1 MDYKRNKKIDMNYRQ
16 FGNTDLKVCEVGFG
30 TWGIGGPAMAQDIP
44 IGWGE
49 VDDETSINALKTA
62 YELGVNF
69 YDTADFYG
77 LGHSEELLG
86 RVFGDKKDV
95 IIATKVGHRLD
106 ENDSIYVD
114 YSKEH
119 ILRSCNESLER
130 LKRDT
135 IDFYQLHTAKRDHL
149 EKGECVEAM
158 EMLKEKGKIRYW
170 GVSLNTYNPYP
181 EADFIFENKLGSGLQ
196 VVLNI
201 INQRSLDIIE
211 EAHQKGMGIIARMP
225 LQFGLLTGKF
235 DKNTRFDEDDHRH
248 FRLKPP
254 ILEASLDAL
263 DNVWH
268 LTEKYNVTKTELSLS
283 FILSF
288 EGVST
293 VIPGIKTP
301 EQAVKNTQRIVKLS
315 KEDRELIRYLF
326 EEKYDDLLDQMKVS
340 ES

>member
-1 MDYKRNKKIDMNYRQ
+1 MRYRQ
-16 FGNTDLKVCEVGFG
+16 FGFTDLKVSEVGFG
-30 TWGIGGPAMAQDIP
+30 AWGIGGPAMAGNIP
-44 IGWGE
+44 IGWGD
-49 VDDETSINALKTA
+49 VDDETSIKALEKA

-86 RVFGDKKDV
+86 KVLGDKKDV
-95 IIATKVGHRLD
+95 IIASKVGHRLD

-114 YSKEH
+114 YSYEH
-119 ILRSCNESLER
+119 IVNSCEESLHR
-130 LKRDT
+130 LQRDG
-135 IDFYQLHTAKRDHL
+135 IDFYQLHTAKLHHL
-149 EKGECVEAM
+149 KQGECVEAM
-158 EMLKEKGKIRYW
+158 EKLKKEGKIRYW

-181 EADFIFENKLGSGLQ
+181 EADFIFENNIGHGLQ

-211 EAHQKGMGIIARMP
+211 KAHKKGMGIIARMP

-235 DKNTRFDEDDHRH
+235 DKETRFDENDHRY

-263 DNVWH
+263 DEVWS
-268 LTEKYNVTKTELSLS
+268 LTEKYGVTKTELALS

-293 VIPGIKTP
+293 VIPGIKT
-301 EQAVKNTQRIVKLS
+301 EDQAVKNTHGIVKLS
-315 KEDRELIRYLF
+315 DEDRDAIRSLF
-326 EEKYDDLLDQMKVS
+326 DTKFDNLLEQMKES

>member
-1 MDYKRNKKIDMNYRQ
+1 MRYRQ
-16 FGNTDLKVCEVGFG
+16 FGFTDLKVSEVGFG
-30 TWGIGGPAMAQDIP
+30 SWGIGGPAMAGNIP
-44 IGWGE
+44 IGWGD
-49 VDDETSINALKTA
+49 VDDETSIKALKKA
-62 YELGVNF
+62 YDLGVNF

-86 RVFGDKKDV
+86 KVFGDKNDV
-95 IIATKVGHRLD
+95 IIASKVGHRLD

-114 YSKEH
+114 YSYEH
-119 ILRSCNESLER
+119 IINSCEKSLQR
-130 LKRDT
+130 LQRDW
-135 IDFYQLHTAKRDHL
+135 IDFYQLHTAKLHHL
-149 EKGECVEAM
+149 EQGECIEAM
-158 EMLKEKGKIRYW
+158 KKLKNEGKIRYW
-170 GVSLNTYNPYP
+170 GVSLNTYNPYY
-181 EADFIFENKLGSGLQ
+181 IFENNIGHGLQ

-211 EAHQKGMGIIARMP
+211 KAHKKGMGIIARMP

-235 DKNTRFDEDDHRH
+235 DKNTRFDEDDHRY

-263 DNVWH
+263 DNVWP
-268 LTEKYNVTKTELSLS
+268 LKEKYGITKTELALS

-293 VIPGIKTP
+293 VIPGIKTA
-301 EQAVKNTQRIVKLS
+301 EQAVKNTRGIVKLS
-315 KEDRELIRYLF
+315 EEDRNSIRSLF
-326 EEKYDDLLDQMKVS
+326 DTKFDNLLEKMKQS